1 MQIEAAATQIMTYYT
16 RFINDSSAFANNALL
31 PSALFDC
38 GLPSN
43 SDVCRPATGTD
54 PVLRLSVQVGFNTG
68 Y

>member
-1 MQIEAAATQIMTYYT
+1 MTYYT
-16 RFINDSSAFANNALL
+16 RFINDSIAFANNALLLLL